1 MRKKTIFSLLAV
13 GLVAFGA
20 YSYFNHSNQQETTY
34 LTENV
39 RRGEI
44 KKSVITAGTVRA
56 YNRVEVGAQASGKIE
71 KIHVVLGQHI
81 KQGDLIA
88 EIDSKNQVNALNSA
102 QAELK
107 AYQAQLNAKQ
117 VAYNVAKSAYDR
129 LAKLYASKST
139 SLDELNAAK
148 NNLSAAKAAISEVE
162 AAIQRAEIQV
172 DTAKTNLQY
181 TQILSP
187 LDGTVL
193 SIPVSEGQ
201 TVNANQ
207 TTPTIVQVADLS
219 KMLIKPEISEGDITK
234 VKAGMAVEFTTLSEP
249 DKVYHSTIHS
259 VDPAITTLTDNEYKE
274 SVSDTS
280 AVYYYA
286 NVLIDNPDNQLRI
299 GMTTQNTIIIADAQ
313 NTLLVPT
320 ITLHKDGKETFV
332 NILKDN
338 DKVEKRTVVTGL
350 SDDMNTQI
358 LNGLEEGEKVISSQV
373 TSDEKVGNNFRG
385 PRIL

>member
-1 MRKKTIFSLLAV
+1 MRKKTIFSLLAI
-13 GLVAFGA
+13 GLVVFGV
-20 YSYFNHSNQQETTY
+20 YSYFTHSNQQETTY
-34 LTENV
+34 LTEQV
-39 RRGEI
+39 HRGEI

-148 NNLSAAKAAISEVE
+148 NNLSATKAAISEVE
-162 AAIQRAEIQV
+162 ASIQRAEIQV
-172 DTAKTNLQY
+172 DTAKTNLAY
-181 TQILSP
+181 TKILSP
-187 LDGTVL
+187 LDGTVI

-207 TTPTIVQVADLS
+207 TTPTIVQVADLT
-219 KMLIKPEISEGDITK
+219 KILIKPEISEGDITK
-234 VKAGMAVEFTTLSEP
+234 VKAGMKVEFTTLSDP
-249 DKVYHSTIHS
+249 DKVYQSTIHS

-274 SVSDTS
+274 SASDTS

-286 NVLIDNPDNQLRI
+286 NVLVDNPDNQLRI
-299 GMTTQNTIIIADAQ
+299 GMTTQNTIIIADEQ
-313 NTLLVPT
+313 NTLLIPT
-320 ITLHKDGKETFV
+320 ITLHKEGKETFV
-332 NILKDN
+332 NLLIDN
-338 DKVEKRTVVTGL
+338 NKVEKRKVVTGL

-358 LNGLEEGEKVISSQV
+358 LSGLSEGEKVISSQV
-373 TSDEKVGNNFRG
+373 TRDEKVGNSFRG